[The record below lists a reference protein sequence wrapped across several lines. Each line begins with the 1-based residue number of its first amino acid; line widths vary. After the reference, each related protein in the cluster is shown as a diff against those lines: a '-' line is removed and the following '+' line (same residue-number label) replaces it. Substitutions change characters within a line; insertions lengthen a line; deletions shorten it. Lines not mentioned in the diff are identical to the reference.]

1 MTAADDFTAEHHVYE
16 PHKVGLPPLRPYLRA
31 MWERRQFAVELA
43 RTQLRAQHANTV
55 FGQLWLLIN
64 PVMLGI
70 VYYVLVTIIR
80 GGDGRGSDFFA
91 HLIGGLFAY
100 YFVNWSMSGGVKS
113 VVSGGRLILNTAFP
127 RVLLPAASVQSAFRR
142 FIPALA
148 LYFVIHAI
156 MGQEF
161 TWHLLWTPAI
171 VAMLLVLATGMSLIV
186 ATAQVYFRD
195 LKSFLPYALRMWM
208 YTSPVLYYAEDVP
221 ERFEWLLVVNPIA
234 ATLTIWSDIREGIA
248 PAWED
253 FALGSAWALV
263 ILAAGWVLFTS
274 REREFA
280 VRL

>member
-1 MTAADDFTAEHHVYE
+1 MAAPEFTAERHVYE
-16 PHKVGLPPLRPYLRA
+16 PHVVGMPPLRPYLRE
-31 MWERRQFAVELA
+31 MWKRRQFAIELA
-43 RTQLRAQHANTV
+43 RTQLRAQHANTI

-64 PVMLGI
+64 PVMLGV

-80 GGDGRGSDFFA
+80 GGEARGGEFFA

-113 VVSGGRLILNTAFP
+113 VVGGGRLILNTAFP
-127 RVLLPAASVQSAFRR
+127 RVLLPLASVQSAFRR
-142 FIPALA
+142 FIPALIP
-148 LYFVIHAI
+148 YFVIHAA
-156 MGQEF
+156 MGMPFE
-161 TWHLLWTPAI
+161 WTLIFMVPVI
-171 VAMLLVLATGMSLIV
+171 LMLVVLSTGLALIV

-221 ERFEWLLVVNPIA
+221 DAYDWLLVVNPIA
-234 ATLTIWSDIREGIA
+234 PMLTIWSDAREGIV

-253 FALGSAWALV
+253 FALGTGWAVV
-263 ILAAGWVLFTS
+263 ILVVGWVLFTS

>member
-1 MTAADDFTAEHHVYE
+1 MSPADQFTAEHQVYE
-16 PHKVGLPPLRPYLRA
+16 PHKVGLPPLLPYLRT
-31 MWERRQFAVELA
+31 MWQRRQFAVELA

-80 GGDGRGSDFFA
+80 GGSGRGSDFFA

-100 YFVNWSMSGGVKS
+100 YFVNWSMTGGVKS
-113 VVSGGRLILNTAFP
+113 VVSGGKLILNTAFP
-127 RVLLPAASVQSAFRR
+127 RVLLPLASVQSALRR
-142 FIPALA
+142 FLPALG
-148 LYFVIHAI
+148 LYFVIHAA
-156 MGQEF
+156 MGQPF
-161 TWHLLWTPAI
+161 TWQLLWTP
-171 VAMLLVLATGMSLIV
+171 VVVLMLLVLAAGTSMIV

-208 YTSPVLYYAEDVP
+208 YTSPVLYYPEDVP
-221 ERFEWLLVVNPIA
+221 DRYAWLLKVNPIA
-234 ATLTIWSDIREGIA
+234 PTLAIWSDIREGVA
-248 PAWED
+248 PHWGD
-253 FALGSAWALV
+253 FVIGGAWALA
-263 ILAAGWVLFTS
+263 ILVVGWVVFTS

>member
-1 MTAADDFTAEHHVYE
+1 MTVADDFTAEHHVYE
-16 PHKVGLPPLRPYLRA
+16 PHKVGLPPLRSYVGA
-31 MWERRQFAVELA
+31 MWQRRQFAAELA

-80 GGDGRGSDFFA
+80 GGEGRGADFFA

-100 YFVNWSMSGGVKS
+100 YFVNWAMSGGVKS
-113 VVSGGRLILNTAFP
+113 VVGGGRLILNTAFP
-127 RVLLPAASVQSAFRR
+127 RVLLPLASVQSAFRR
-142 FIPALA
+142 FLPALG

-156 MGQEF
+156 MGAPF
-161 TWHLLWTPAI
+161 TWQLLWTPLI
-171 VAMLLVLATGMSLIV
+171 VLLLLVLATGMSLLV

-195 LKSFLPYALRMWM
+195 LKNFLPYALRMWM
-208 YTSPVLYYAEDVP
+208 YTSPVLYYADDVP
-221 ERFEWLLVVNPIA
+221 ERFDWLLTINPIA
-234 ATLTIWSDIREGIA
+234 GTLSAWSDIREGLS
-248 PAWED
+248 PHWED
-253 FALGSAWALV
+253 LALGAGWGVAILV
-263 ILAAGWVLFTS
+263 AGWVLFTS